1 MAFVTNRKRSK
12 TELVKR
18 LGLAG
23 VKAKRDRVEAPNQH
37 AWGLVGLH
45 SHFCAGIEGQLFG
58 FGLPWLLQSPVVLV
72 VDRIRA
78 SENKSTGMA
87 HRGGQCQQP
96 IASLKRIDYTGINST
111 LWGIW
116 VMPETPKGPK
126 RPTKNVKAAQ
136 EAAKAIGKA
145 KVAAKAT
152 KASTPANKPK
162 PTPRRVFDQRI
173 ADIICIGLSEGMSL
187 RQILK
192 ADTTGV
198 LPAQSTVYEWLLRQP
213 SFAEQYARA
222 REEQADTNA
231 DEILEI
237 ADERPPEF
245 KDDKGRIYLD
255 QTYIAW
261 QKNRIEARK
270 WTAMKLKPKKYGD
283 RVALE
288 GVEGG
293 AAIKTE
299 DATADKFLEIIRN
312 MEMKKR
318 AG

>member
-1 MAFVTNRKRSK
+1 
-12 TELVKR
+12 
-18 LGLAG
+18 
-23 VKAKRDRVEAPNQH
+23 
-37 AWGLVGLH
+37 
-45 SHFCAGIEGQLFG
+45 
-58 FGLPWLLQSPVVLV
+58 
-72 VDRIRA
+72 
-78 SENKSTGMA
+78 
-87 HRGGQCQQP
+87 
-96 IASLKRIDYTGINST
+96 
-111 LWGIW
+111 
-116 VMPETPKGPK
+116 MPETTSKRARTPAKTPKATKQAQGSTTPAK
-126 RPTKNVKAAQ
+126 KPVAPNPTGRPTKYNQ
-136 EAAKAIGKA
+136 Q
-145 KVAAKAT
+145 T
-152 KASTPANKPK
+152 
-162 PTPRRVFDQRI
+162 
-173 ADIICIGLSEGMSL
+173 ADLICMMLSEGMSL

-192 ADTTGV
+192 ADTVGA
-198 LPAQSTVYEWLLRQP
+198 LPAQSTVYEWLIRHPL
-213 SFAEQYARA
+213 FAEQYARA

-245 KDDKGRIYLD
+245 KDDKGRTYLD

-299 DATADKFLEIIRN
+299 DASANKFLEVIRN
-312 MEMKKR
+312 MEMTKR

>member
-1 MAFVTNRKRSK
+1 
-12 TELVKR
+12 
-18 LGLAG
+18 
-23 VKAKRDRVEAPNQH
+23 
-37 AWGLVGLH
+37 
-45 SHFCAGIEGQLFG
+45 
-58 FGLPWLLQSPVVLV
+58 
-72 VDRIRA
+72 
-78 SENKSTGMA
+78 
-87 HRGGQCQQP
+87 
-96 IASLKRIDYTGINST
+96 
-111 LWGIW
+111 
-116 VMPETPKGPK
+116 MPETPKGPN
-126 RPTKNVKAAQ
+126 RPAKNTRAAQ

-145 KVAAKAT
+145 KVAAKAA
-152 KASTPANKPK
+152 KAPTPANKPK
-162 PTPRRVFDQRI
+162 RTPRRVFEQHI

-187 RQILK
+187 RQILR

-198 LPAQSTVYEWLLRQP
+198 LPAQSTIYDWLLRHP

-245 KDDKGRIYLD
+245 KDNKGRVYLD

-261 QKNRIEARK
+261 QKNRIDARK

-293 AAIKTE
+293 APIATL
-299 DATADKFLEIIRN
+299 DATASKFEEIIRN
-312 MEMKKR
+312 MEMTKR
-318 AG
+318 AV

>member
-1 MAFVTNRKRSK
+1 
-12 TELVKR
+12 
-18 LGLAG
+18 
-23 VKAKRDRVEAPNQH
+23 
-37 AWGLVGLH
+37 
-45 SHFCAGIEGQLFG
+45 
-58 FGLPWLLQSPVVLV
+58 
-72 VDRIRA
+72 
-78 SENKSTGMA
+78 
-87 HRGGQCQQP
+87 
-96 IASLKRIDYTGINST
+96 
-111 LWGIW
+111 
-116 VMPETPKGPK
+116 MPETTSKRAKTPAKTPKATKQAQGSTTPAK
-126 RPTKNVKAAQ
+126 KPVAPNPTGRPTKFNQ
-136 EAAKAIGKA
+136 Q
-145 KVAAKAT
+145 T
-152 KASTPANKPK
+152 
-162 PTPRRVFDQRI
+162 
-173 ADIICIGLSEGMSL
+173 ADLICMMLSEGMSL

-192 ADTTGV
+192 ADTVGA
-198 LPAQSTVYEWLLRQP
+198 LPAQSTVYEWLIRHPL
-213 SFAEQYARA
+213 FAEQYARA

-245 KDDKGRIYLD
+245 KDDKGRTYLD

-299 DATADKFLEIIRN
+299 DASANKFLEVIRN
-312 MEMKKR
+312 MEMTKR